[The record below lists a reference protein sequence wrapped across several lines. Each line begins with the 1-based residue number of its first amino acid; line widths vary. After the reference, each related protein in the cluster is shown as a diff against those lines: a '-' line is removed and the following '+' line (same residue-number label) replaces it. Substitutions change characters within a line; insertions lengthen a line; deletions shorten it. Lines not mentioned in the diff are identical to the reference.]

1 MAAPNIINVSSI
13 YGKTLGA
20 VLTTT
25 TSTNLLA
32 CPSNKVLKINT
43 IMVSNVDGTN
53 DASVTAFFYDSSAVA
68 SRTLAYQV
76 NVPAKSTLVL
86 IDKNTSIY
94 LEESDQIRA
103 GASAASDLHIVISYE
118 EIDDA

>member
-1 MAAPNIINVSSI
+1 
-13 YGKTLGA
+13 
-20 VLTTT
+20 
-25 TSTNLLA
+25 
-32 CPSNKVLKINT
+32 
-43 IMVSNVDGTN
+43 MVSNVDGTN

-76 NVPAKSTLVL
+76 NVPASSTLVL